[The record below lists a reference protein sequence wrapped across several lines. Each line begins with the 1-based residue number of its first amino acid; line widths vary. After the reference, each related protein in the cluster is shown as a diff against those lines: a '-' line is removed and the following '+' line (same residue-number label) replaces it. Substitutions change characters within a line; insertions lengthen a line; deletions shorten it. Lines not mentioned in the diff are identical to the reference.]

1 MMKGVLLLKYIIN
14 IFEWIGRCA
23 VNIFVVAIRAVI
35 KCIVFLFS
43 EIWQF
48 IKNTAKGISAF
59 FDVSR
64 ESFHRRV
71 ELSQKLSKDVRKA
84 KKKGENEYRHAVL
97 KFIGYF
103 LFGEE
108 GVFRTAFNYILPIV
122 SIAVLLGVISWGVN
136 LEYGIVVEYNGKE
149 IGIISAEADF
159 EEAEKEVKKR
169 LAYSD
174 EDADFDS
181 KAKLSVKILS
191 DDDIYVSS
199 LQLANAMLSASEQE
213 LAEACGI
220 YIDGEFTGAV
230 KDYKPV
236 KDALD
241 DRLANFSAD
250 GIVKNI
256 SYVNKIE
263 YTDGIYLTSSI
274 MEENEMI
281 SLLTSTNE
289 KDATY
294 VVQDKDTPVTI
305 AQKYNMDFNDFEEL
319 NPFIR
324 NRCSAGQ
331 VVNVVEHES
340 YLPIQYTREMET
352 LSYLD
357 FETIEVQ
364 TSSLE
369 YGTKKLL
376 VKGEK
381 GEKRSKVEVTYVDGI
396 ESSRKTISS
405 EITKEPVIQ
414 QMGVGMEA
422 ARPDY
427 PDTVYNGGPL
437 TGTGQFAWP
446 VNGGWISDVF
456 ISNRNHMGLDIAA
469 DSGTN
474 IYAAD
479 DGYIVTAGWNAGG
492 YGNVVMIDH
501 LNGYQTVYGHMSYV
515 VATEGQYVTRGQLIG
530 LVGST
535 GDSTGPHCHFEV
547 RYLGVHDDPAKY
559 LNTSGVI
566 YSPEQEKPED
576 NTDVNNTDV
585 NNPDVDNNSVPYA
598 DNSQNEYADPNIYDP
613 NAYADPNLYD
623 PNAYADPNIYD
634 PNAYVDPYAYDP
646 NYYGY

>member
-149 IGIISAEADF
+149 IGVISAEADF

-281 SLLTSTNE
+281 SLLTSTDE

>member
-48 IKNTAKGISAF
+48 IKNIVKGISAF

-281 SLLTSTNE
+281 SLLTSTDE

-305 AQKYNMDFNDFEEL
+305 AQKYNMDFNDFEKL

-598 DNSQNEYADPNIYDP
+598 DNSQNEYADPN
-613 NAYADPNLYD
+613 AYADPNLYD

-634 PNAYVDPYAYDP
+634 PNAYADPYAYDP

>member
-43 EIWQF
+43 GIWQF
-48 IKNTAKGISAF
+48 IKNIAKGISAF

-281 SLLTSTNE
+281 SLLTSTDE

-559 LNTSGVI
+559 LNTSGVV
-566 YSPEQEKPED
+566 YNPEQEKPED

-613 NAYADPNLYD
+613 NTYAD

>member
-48 IKNTAKGISAF
+48 IKNIVKGISAF

-274 MEENEMI
+274 MDENEMI
-281 SLLTSTNE
+281 SLLTSTDE

-566 YSPEQEKPED
+566 YSPEQEKSED

-613 NAYADPNLYD
+613 NLYD

-634 PNAYVDPYAYDP
+634 PNAYADPYAYDP

>member
-1 MMKGVLLLKYIIN
+1 MKFLKGIFSFFERIGFYVVDFVKSAILL
-14 IFEWIGRCA
+14 F
-23 VNIFVVAIRAVI
+23 I
-35 KCIVFLFS
+35 KGGKFLFS
-43 EIWQF
+43 EIWNL
-48 IKNTAKGISAF
+48 IKSAGKGTAAF
-59 FDVSR
+59 FDLSAD
-64 ESFHRRV
+64 SFRRRV
-71 ELSQKLSKDVRKA
+71 ALSKEMSKDVRKA
-84 KKKGENEYRHAVL
+84 KKKGEEEYRHAVL

-108 GVFRTAFNYILPIV
+108 GILRTTFNYILPIV
-122 SIAVLLGVISWGVN
+122 SIAILLEIITYGVN
-136 LEYGIVVEYNGKE
+136 TEYGIAVEYNGKE

-169 LAYSD
+169 LAYNDENSD
-174 EDADFDS
+174 YDFDS
-181 KAKLSVKILS
+181 VAKLSVKVLS
-191 DDDIYVSS
+191 DDDMYVSS
-199 LQLANAMLSASEQE
+199 LQLANAMLSATEQE
-213 LAEACGI
+213 LAEAYGI

-230 KDYKPV
+230 KDTKAV
-236 KDALD
+236 KEALA
-241 DRLANFSAD
+241 DRLANFSAE

-263 YTDGIYLTSSI
+263 YVDGIYLTSSI
-274 MEENEMI
+274 VDESEMI
-281 SLLTSTNE
+281 NLLTSTKE
-289 KDATY
+289 KDSTY

-305 AQKYNMDFNDFEEL
+305 SQKYNMDFNEFEEL
-319 NPFIR
+319 NPIIR
-324 NRCSAGQ
+324 NRCLPGQ
-331 VVNVVEHES
+331 VVNVIEHES
-340 YLPIQYTREMET
+340 FLPIQYTREMEI
-352 LSYLD
+352 LSFLD
-357 FETIEVQ
+357 YETIEVQ
-364 TSSLE
+364 TSSLD

-381 GEKRSKVEVTYVDGI
+381 GEKRSNIEVTYIDGI

-405 EITKEPVIQ
+405 EITKEPVVQ

-559 LNTSGVI
+559 LNTSGTV
-566 YSPEQEKPED
+566 YNPEQEK
-576 NTDVNNTDV
+576 TDNNTDI
-585 NNPDVDNNSVPYA
+585 NTDTNTDNNSVPYA
-598 DNSQNEYADPNIYDP
+598 DNQQADPNEYIDPYADPNAYADPYYDP
-613 NAYADPNLYD
+613 NAYADPYYD
-623 PNAYADPNIYD
+623 PNAYADPY
-634 PNAYVDPYAYDP
+634 YDP

>member
-43 EIWQF
+43 GIWQF
-48 IKNTAKGISAF
+48 IKNIVKGISAF

-149 IGIISAEADF
+149 IGVISAEADF

-281 SLLTSTNE
+281 SLLTSTDE

-331 VVNVVEHES
+331 VVNVVEHAS

-576 NTDVNNTDV
+576 NTDVNNIDV

-634 PNAYVDPYAYDP
+634 PNAYADPYAYDP

>member
-48 IKNTAKGISAF
+48 IKNIVKGISAF

-274 MEENEMI
+274 MDENEMI
-281 SLLTSTNE
+281 SLLTSTDE

-613 NAYADPNLYD
+613 NLYD

-634 PNAYVDPYAYDP
+634 PNAYADPYAYDP

>member
-48 IKNTAKGISAF
+48 IKNIVKGISAF

-274 MEENEMI
+274 MDENEMI
-281 SLLTSTNE
+281 SLLTSTDE

>member
-1 MMKGVLLLKYIIN
+1 MKFIISL
-14 IFEWIGRCA
+14 FEWIGHC
-23 VNIFVVAIRAVI
+23 VTDLFVLIIRAVI
-35 KCIVFLFS
+35 KAFIFMFSGIWRFMRNMAGRFSDFLDKSKKSF
-43 EIWQF
+43 
-48 IKNTAKGISAF
+48 
-59 FDVSR
+59 R
-64 ESFHRRV
+64 ERV
-71 ELSQKLSKDVRKA
+71 ELSQELSKDVRKA
-84 KKKGENEYRHAVL
+84 KKKGVDEYRRAVL

-103 LFGEE
+103 LFGEA
-108 GVFRTAFNYILPIV
+108 GILRTTFNYIMPVL
-122 SIAVLLGVISWGVN
+122 SIAVLLAVISRGVN
-136 LEYGIVVEYNGKE
+136 LEYGIAVEYNGRE
-149 IGIISAEADF
+149 IGIITAEADF
-159 EEAEKEVKKR
+159 EEAQKEVRKR
-169 LAYSD
+169 LAYND
-174 EDADFDS
+174 DGEDTDFDS
-181 KAKLSVKILS
+181 MARLHVKILS
-191 DDDIYVSS
+191 DSDKYVSS

-230 KDYKPV
+230 KDNKAV

-241 DRLANFSAD
+241 DRLDNFSAD

-263 YTDGIYLTSSI
+263 YVDGIYLTSSI
-274 MEENEMI
+274 MDENEMI
-281 SLLTSTNE
+281 ALLTSTKEN
-289 KDATY
+289 DATY
-294 VVQDKDTPVTI
+294 VVQDKDTPVGI
-305 AQKYNMDFNDFEEL
+305 SQKYNMDFDKFEEL
-319 NPFIR
+319 NPIIR
-324 NRCSAGQ
+324 NRCLPGQ
-331 VVNVVEHES
+331 VVNVIEHES
-340 YLPIQYTREMET
+340 FLPIQYTREMET

-364 TSSLE
+364 TSSLD

-381 GEKRSKVEVTYVDGI
+381 GEKRSKVEVTYIDGK
-396 ESSRKTISS
+396 EASRRTVSS
-405 EITKEPVIQ
+405 EITKEPVVQ
-414 QMGVGMEA
+414 QMGVGMSA

-446 VNGGWISDVF
+446 VDGGWISDVF
-456 ISNRNHMGLDIAA
+456 ISDRNHMGLDIAA

-492 YGNVVMIDH
+492 YGNVVMMDH

-515 VATEGQYVTRGQLIG
+515 VAVEGQYVTKGQLIG

-547 RYLGVHDDPAKY
+547 RYLGVHDDPANY

-566 YSPEQEKPED
+566 YNPEQQDSNAEE
-576 NTDVNNTDV
+576 NNQD
-585 NNPDVDNNSVPYA
+585 NPDTDNNSVPYA
-598 DNSQNEYADPNIYDP
+598 DNPQNDEPNGYIDPNYDP
-613 NAYADPNLYD
+613 NAYAEPY
-623 PNAYADPNIYD
+623 YD
-634 PNAYVDPYAYDP
+634 PNAYVEPYYDP

>member
-149 IGIISAEADF
+149 IGVISAEADF

-281 SLLTSTNE
+281 SLLTSTDE

-613 NAYADPNLYD
+613 NVYADPNLYD

>member
-1 MMKGVLLLKYIIN
+1 M
-14 IFEWIGRCA
+14 
-23 VNIFVVAIRAVI
+23 
-35 KCIVFLFS
+35 
-43 EIWQF
+43 
-48 IKNTAKGISAF
+48 
-59 FDVSR
+59 
-64 ESFHRRV
+64 
-71 ELSQKLSKDVRKA
+71 
-84 KKKGENEYRHAVL
+84 
-97 KFIGYF
+97 
-103 LFGEE
+103 
-108 GVFRTAFNYILPIV
+108 
-122 SIAVLLGVISWGVN
+122 
-136 LEYGIVVEYNGKE
+136 
-149 IGIISAEADF
+149 
-159 EEAEKEVKKR
+159 
-169 LAYSD
+169 
-174 EDADFDS
+174 
-181 KAKLSVKILS
+181 
-191 DDDIYVSS
+191 YVSS
-199 LQLANAMLSASEQE
+199 LQLANAMLSATEQE
-213 LAEACGI
+213 LASACGI

-230 KDYKPV
+230 RDNKAV
-236 KDALD
+236 KEALD
-241 DRLANFSAD
+241 DKLANFSAE
-250 GIVKNI
+250 GVVKNI
-256 SYVNKIE
+256 SYVNKVE
-263 YTDGIYLTSSI
+263 YVDGIYLTSSI
-274 MEENEMI
+274 VDEGEMI
-281 SLLTSTNE
+281 SLLTSTKE
-289 KDATY
+289 KDSTY

-305 AQKYNMDFNDFEEL
+305 AQKYNMDFNEFEEL

-340 YLPIQYTREMET
+340 FLPIQYTREMET

-364 TSSLE
+364 TSSLD
-369 YGTKKLL
+369 YGVKKLL

-396 ESSRKTISS
+396 ESSRKTVSS
-405 EITKEPVIQ
+405 EITKEPVVQ
-414 QMGVGMEA
+414 QMGVGMSA

-446 VNGGWISDVF
+446 VDGGWISDVF

-547 RYLGVHDDPAKY
+547 RYLGVHDDPANY

-566 YSPEQEKPED
+566 YTPEQDNKNTED
-576 NTDVNNTDV
+576 INDNI
-585 NNPDVDNNSVPYA
+585 NNPDMDNNSVPYA
-598 DNSQNEYADPNIYDP
+598 DNTQDDNPDAYIDPNDPNAYIDPNDP
-613 NAYADPNLYD
+613 NAYADPYND
-623 PNAYADPNIYD
+623 PNAYADPYSD
-634 PNAYVDPYAYDP
+634 PNAYADPYYDPNTYADPYYDP

>member
-43 EIWQF
+43 GIWQF
-48 IKNTAKGISAF
+48 IKNIVKGISAF

-149 IGIISAEADF
+149 IGVISAEADF

-281 SLLTSTNE
+281 SLLTSTDE

>member
-48 IKNTAKGISAF
+48 IKNIVKGISAF

-281 SLLTSTNE
+281 SLLTSTDE

-598 DNSQNEYADPNIYDP
+598 DNSQNEYADTNIYDP

-623 PNAYADPNIYD
+623 PNAYADPNTYD
-634 PNAYVDPYAYDP
+634 PNVYADPYAYDP

>member
-1 MMKGVLLLKYIIN
+1 MKYIIN

-48 IKNTAKGISAF
+48 IKNIVKGISAF

-274 MEENEMI
+274 MDENEMI
-281 SLLTSTNE
+281 SLLTSTDE

-613 NAYADPNLYD
+613 NLYD

>member
-149 IGIISAEADF
+149 IGVISAEADF

-281 SLLTSTNE
+281 SLLTSTDE

-634 PNAYVDPYAYDP
+634 PNAYADPYAYDP